1 MAAEKERG
9 GGGPGAS
16 KHLSK
21 GLLQFFFLFPDETR
35 DEKWR
40 ESHHPRKEKKF
51 FLGSFKAEAICRS
64 YTTSTLPLLLV
75 QDMAWRIWP
84 GGGDLWSA

>member
-40 ESHHPRKEKKF
+40 ESHPRKEKKF

-64 YTTSTLPLLLV
+64 YTSSTLPLLLV